1 MNKPK
6 MFLVLWSWR
15 WRNHDNVRYEIS
27 HLKNHKIKVTIFEFI
42 DYLYPHFVPAYKNI
56 KPLKQVIKIKG
67 LEDLKDRLKKLEK
80 KYDLIILNTID
91 SLNTRGLLI
100 NYFLNRQQ
108 KNIVIELRSSQ
119 IPVFNYNFL
128 HLINFQKFKKFL
140 ISPLTAYYYLKGYF
154 FSWLRKRFKLF
165 PNYLLRAGYKHYPDY
180 MEKYGV
186 KIRDINSLDY
196 SNYLTYKLNR
206 NNKKKY
212 ILFIDSPAPKF
223 KGDGLLYKSGYP
235 FTSEKW
241 YPSLNNFFTK
251 IEKKFK
257 LKVLIAPHPKV
268 KYKDRPKYLGYRK
281 VTKRKIY
288 DLIDNSKFIITRLST
303 AISLAIVCK
312 KPILFIYSDQLDRHK
327 SYMNELN
334 LFLDETG
341 SESFNIDDKFE
352 NFKVKNLMKINMRKY
367 KNYKKNYITALN
379 KKKSNNQ
386 LINNIFKENF

>member
-196 SNYLTYKLNR
+196 SN
-206 NNKKKY
+206 
-212 ILFIDSPAPKF
+212 
-223 KGDGLLYKSGYP
+223 
-235 FTSEKW
+235 
-241 YPSLNNFFTK
+241 
-251 IEKKFK
+251 
-257 LKVLIAPHPKV
+257 
-268 KYKDRPKYLGYRK
+268 
-281 VTKRKIY
+281 
-288 DLIDNSKFIITRLST
+288 
-303 AISLAIVCK
+303 
-312 KPILFIYSDQLDRHK
+312 
-327 SYMNELN
+327 
-334 LFLDETG
+334 
-341 SESFNIDDKFE
+341 
-352 NFKVKNLMKINMRKY
+352 KINKILETI
-367 KNYKKNYITALN
+367 K
-379 KKKSNNQ
+379 
-386 LINNIFKENF
+386 